1 MMKQILFTLLTPLW
15 LCAIPYE
22 IHFIGLTNQ
31 PALKAIFDVSDLV
44 VHQDRPPAS
53 LNGLRYRIASDIP
66 SMLKVLR
73 AYGYYEATITS
84 AIKQTINQAEV
95 SIYIQAGPQYT
106 LGSYEIFQGDCTI
119 PISIAGC
126 EKWSVNDLGLQLGAP
141 ALAVDIVNA
150 ELNLLSQLAG
160 CGYPLATVEKR
171 RVIVDM
177 ATKQVEAAACI
188 HEGPLAK
195 FGPVTIVGLTHVKIP
210 YIMRRIAWEEG
221 TVYNPQLIQETQKR
235 LLNSNLFS
243 SVLVTHGDQL
253 DPMGELPM
261 KIRITESKHRQ
272 ITLGVFYATVDGP
285 GITFAWT
292 HRNLGGMGDT
302 ISIDG
307 DLSKRYLAG
316 KIVYKKPDFLSLD
329 QIYRAQAMIERENIH
344 AYLSFTYGVGNFIE
358 RKFTL
363 QTSLSGGVELDH
375 INVANSANNRT
386 YLLASLPFFGRYNTS
401 DDLLNP
407 TRGYTIAY
415 QGTPF
420 QSLESS
426 HQHFYKQRL
435 TANFYLP
442 VWTKRLILATR
453 FQLGSIAGAKQKE
466 VPIPLLFLGGSED
479 DLRGYRYKTVSPV
492 NEQKKPYGGRSAIFL
507 TLEGRIRFS
516 ETIGLVP
523 FADFGT
529 VTFNPLPQFNTKWY
543 KSVGVGLR
551 YFTFFGPLRFDVG
564 FPLDQRKGIDPSFRI
579 YASIGQTF

>member
-1 MMKQILFTLLTPLW
+1 MMKRLLFTLFTPL
-15 LCAIPYE
+15 LLSAIPYE
-22 IHFIGLTNQ
+22 LNFIGLSNET
-31 PALKAIFDVSDLV
+31 ALKAIFDVSDLV
-44 VHQDRPPAS
+44 LLQDHPPAS
-53 LNGLRYRIASDIP
+53 VNALRYRIASDIP

-73 AYGYYEATITS
+73 AYGYYDATITS
-84 AIKQTINQAEV
+84 EVEQKRNEAEV

-106 LGSYEIFQGDCTI
+106 LSSYEVFHGDCAI

-126 EKWSVNDLGLQLGAP
+126 EKWTPKNLGLQLGAP
-141 ALAVDIVNA
+141 AIAVDIVNA
-150 ELNLLSQLAG
+150 ELNLLTQLAG

-177 ATKQVEAAACI
+177 ATKQVEAATCI

-195 FGPVTIVGLTHVKIP
+195 FGPVTIVGLTSVKIP
-210 YIMRRIAWEEG
+210 YLMRRVAWEEG
-221 TVYNPQLIQETQKR
+221 TVYNPGLIEETQKR

-253 DPMGELPM
+253 DAVGELPM

-285 GITFAWT
+285 GVTFAWT
-292 HRNLGGMGDT
+292 HRNLGGMGDN

-329 QIYRAQAMIERENIH
+329 QIYRAQAIIEREHIH
-344 AYLSFTYGVGNFIE
+344 AYISFTYGVGNYIE
-358 RKFTL
+358 RKFSL
-363 QTSLSGGVELDH
+363 RSSLSCGLELDH
-375 INVANSANNRT
+375 INVANSASDGT
-386 YLLASLPFFGRYNTS
+386 YLLISLPFFGRYNTS

-420 QSLESS
+420 QSLE
-426 HQHFYKQRL
+426 HGNQHFYKQRL
-435 TANFYLP
+435 TANFYIP
-442 VWTKRLILATR
+442 VWTKRLVFATR
-453 FQLGSIAGAKQKE
+453 FQLGSISGAKQPD
-466 VPIPLLFLGGSED
+466 VPLSLLFLGGSED
-479 DLRGYRYKTVSPV
+479 DLRGYRYKTVSPL
-492 NEQKKPYGGRSAIFL
+492 NEQEKPYGGRSAIFL

-516 ETIGLVP
+516 ETIGVVP

-529 VTFNPLPQFNTKWY
+529 VTFNQLPQFNTKWY
-543 KSVGVGLR
+543 KSAGIGLR

-564 FPLDQRKGIDPSFRI
+564 FPLDRRKGVDPSFRI